1 MKAFDSGS
9 ATLAPEFG
17 ILSGRWDQYAKTGEL
32 PELPFDAMWV
42 VVPPGGRS
50 NEDCHPELELSV
62 VVGGSA
68 TFESPSGQVD
78 ASAGTAVLMDSS
90 ERHVIHNKSTDS
102 PLVVLSIYWMPA
114 NPENAVEAG
123 DGE

>member
-1 MKAFDSGS
+1 MKAFSSGS

-17 ILSGRWDQYAKTGEL
+17 VLSGRWAQYAESGDL

-42 VVPPGGRS
+42 VVPPGGRT

-62 VVGGSA
+62 VVEGSA
-68 TFESPSGQVD
+68 TFESPNGRTD
-78 ASAGTAVLMDSS
+78 ASAGTTVLMDSA
-90 ERHVIHNKSTDS
+90 ERHVIYNKSTES
-102 PLVVLSIYWMPA
+102 RVVILSVYWMPQ
-114 NPENAVEAG
+114 NTTEAA